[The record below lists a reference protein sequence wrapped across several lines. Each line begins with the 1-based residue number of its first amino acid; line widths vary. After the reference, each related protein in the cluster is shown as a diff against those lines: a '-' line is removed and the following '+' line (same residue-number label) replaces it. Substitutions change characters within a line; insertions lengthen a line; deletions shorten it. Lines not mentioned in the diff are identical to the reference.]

1 MPKHLV
7 EIVNDHCLHRTGAL
21 PDLVNPT
28 GYNDK
33 VNWLKIHDQMTEH
46 ITCCDKLLARSYV
59 ADRIGRGCLLDVY
72 QIARSVDRIAFDAL
86 PERYVLKTNHDS
98 GSVFVVTGKS
108 ALGRATRR
116 IRRRLKRTYGVDK
129 GEWAYAHISPYVF
142 AEELIPGST
151 TDYKFHCCSGELR
164 WAQIIADRAAGR
176 PRETMVDEDY
186 KPLPL
191 HFNHENIF
199 DPEPPPRP
207 KTWERMKEIARTLSQ
222 PFRYVRVDLYEHQS
236 RPIFGELTFWPLGG
250 CCKTKDEGAFGRMLD
265 FDLTFKRPMIHDVV
279 DGREGGA
286 MRALADVARRKLP
299 RLARNGF

>member
-1 MPKHLV
+1 M
-7 EIVNDHCLHRTGAL
+7 

-98 GSVFVVTGKS
+98 GSVFVVTGKN

-116 IRRRLKRTYGVDK
+116 IRRRLKRTYGVEK

-151 TDYKFHCCSGELR
+151 TDYKFHCCSGEIRWLR
-164 WAQIIADRAAGR
+164 
-176 PRETMVDEDY
+176 
-186 KPLPL
+186 
-191 HFNHENIF
+191 
-199 DPEPPPRP
+199 
-207 KTWERMKEIARTLSQ
+207 
-222 PFRYVRVDLYEHQS
+222 
-236 RPIFGELTFWPLGG
+236 
-250 CCKTKDEGAFGRMLD
+250 
-265 FDLTFKRPMIHDVV
+265 
-279 DGREGGA
+279 
-286 MRALADVARRKLP
+286 
-299 RLARNGF
+299 